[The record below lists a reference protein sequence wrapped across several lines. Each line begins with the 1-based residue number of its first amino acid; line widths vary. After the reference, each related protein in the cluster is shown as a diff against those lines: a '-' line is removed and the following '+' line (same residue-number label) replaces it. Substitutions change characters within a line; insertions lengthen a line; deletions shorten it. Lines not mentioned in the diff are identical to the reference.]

1 MDLRAWT
8 FALLLAGSPVAAW
21 AGDWTV
27 VRLRVAGAHADTAPV
42 AVREPGGGSPKTRP
56 LRVNDALPDGS
67 TLSAEVDVEIEL
79 LSPGRMRALK
89 EAGDSGTL
97 LLVFSGVG
105 GDRVEVSQGKW
116 SFKRLAGA
124 MGRALDPF
132 TASAGS
138 GTASTRGTEFSVA
151 VDEQAAVAR
160 FAVQQGSIQVVQQGR
175 VRIGDGAAG
184 QGEARWSAR
193 RLLAA
198 GDPALSVPLNPAGW
212 LWQFTSFD
220 NATAAFE
227 QQVRDADA
235 RGYEPAITDAL
246 IALGDLL
253 LLAGRPADALPPF
266 DRALAMVQG
275 PDDAY
280 WKAVLLGRR
289 GSALQ
294 ALNRFNDAALAL
306 RDSLKVHEGLPHREG
321 EWTVEE
327 QSTNIALNLLLDGTL
342 RCADRWAERLLQRLD
357 TVGAGP
363 ARHIRAPLWGIR
375 GSAASGLADFRSAHD
390 RHTRALEMQT
400 LVDHAKRD
408 RTGQVASIEVAQ
420 AMIALGYDEQALG
433 SLAAAEALHRR
444 ALAITDGLFT
454 APHPVKADARLGL
467 AELQRAGRRGEEALG
482 QVSQALAL
490 LDAVPPDTVRRGDA
504 WLLRAELL
512 REGGRP
518 AQAVEAYREARRLL
532 SEVWPDASNPR
543 FATLLPGL
551 AGALRASGA
560 PEAQAKEAEDSAR
573 AGALALLRREQ
584 ACPP

>member
-1 MDLRAWT
+1 MELRASIL
-8 FALLLAGSPVAAW
+8 ALLLAGTSAAAW

-27 VRLRVAGAHADTAPV
+27 VRLRVAGAPADAAPV
-42 AVREPGGGSPKTRP
+42 AVRAPSGGAPQRRQM
-56 LRVNDALPDGS
+56 RVNDTLSDGS
-67 TLSAEVDVEIEL
+67 ALTAEVDVEIEL
-79 LSPGRMRALK
+79 LSPGRVRALK
-89 EAGDSGTL
+89 EAGDGGTL
-97 LLVFSGVG
+97 VLVSSGAG
-105 GDRVEVSQGKW
+105 GDRVEVTQGRW

-124 MGRALDPF
+124 MGHALDPF

-151 VDEQAAVAR
+151 VDEQAAMAH
-160 FAVQQGSIQVVQQGR
+160 FAVQQGSVQVVQQGR
-175 VRIGDGAAG
+175 VRVGEDSAG
-184 QGEARWSAR
+184 QGEARWSSR

-198 GDPALSVPLNPAGW
+198 GDPPLSVPLNPAGW
-212 LWQFTSFD
+212 LWRFTSFD

-227 QQVRDADA
+227 QQLRDADA

-253 LLAGRPADALPPF
+253 LLAGRPGDALPPF
-266 DRALAMVQG
+266 DRALAMVQA
-275 PDDAY
+275 PDDTY

-294 ALNRFNDAALAL
+294 ALNRFNDAALAF
-306 RDSLKVHEGLPHREG
+306 RDSLAVHDRLPRREG

-327 QSTNIALNLLLDGTL
+327 QSTNIALNLLLDGTW

-363 ARHIRAPLWGIR
+363 ARHIRAPLWAIR
-375 GSAASGLADFRSAHD
+375 GTAASGLADFRSARD

-400 LVDHAKRD
+400 LVDHGKRD

-420 AMIALGYDEQALG
+420 AMIALGYDELALG
-433 SLAAAEALHRR
+433 NLAAAEVLHRR

-467 AELQRAGRRGEEALG
+467 AEVQRARRRGEQALD
-482 QVSQALAL
+482 QVGQALAL
-490 LDAVPPDTVRRGDA
+490 LDAVPPDAVRRGDA

-518 AQAVEAYREARRLL
+518 AQAVAAYVEARRLL
-532 SEVWPDASNPR
+532 TEVWPDASHPR

-560 PEAQAKEAEDSAR
+560 SESLAQEAEQVAR